1 MDGIFTVSSLILNL
15 VFSLVLNGWDELN
28 NLGPMCVFV
37 TIHRVFWFHWTTQIC
52 SSFRQQQFQ
61 RCKMMISKD
70 ETSPYTTEHRQDTMI
85 TYGDCSTGD
94 NNKPWVVSDLWS
106 SRNYS
111 LNYQSPK
118 QQLSL
123 VLYRQNILESFT
135 HRPATDK
142 LFPPESKP
150 VKHQEAAASIYCSNN
165 ITYISRLR
173 VTMTP
178 CCLHLHRHIRWKDS
192 ILFYSISAASFYT
205 HLPRTHPDRFGKG
218 RTKTDSTVRTKHK
231 VTINEKDS
239 K

>member
-37 TIHRVFWFHWTTQIC
+37 KIHQVFWFHWTTQIC

-94 NNKPWVVSDLWS
+94 NNKLWVVSDLWS

-165 ITYISRLR
+165 ITYISRLTESQWHHVVYICI
-173 VTMTP
+173 VTSDG
-178 CCLHLHRHIRWKDS
+178 K
-192 ILFYSISAASFYT
+192 ILFYSILYLLLHFT
-205 HLPRTHPDRFGKG
+205 HIYPEHIRTGL
-218 RTKTDSTVRTKHK
+218 
-231 VTINEKDS
+231 EKDAPKQTQLS
-239 K
+239 GQNIK

>member
-15 VFSLVLNGWDELN
+15 VFSLVLNGWGELN

-94 NNKPWVVSDLWS
+94 NNKLWVVSDLWS

-165 ITYISRLR
+165 ITYISRLTESQWHHVVYICI
-173 VTMTP
+173 VTSDG
-178 CCLHLHRHIRWKDS
+178 K
-192 ILFYSISAASFYT
+192 ILFYSIAAASFYT

>member
-37 TIHRVFWFHWTTQIC
+37 TIHQVFWFHWTTQIC

-94 NNKPWVVSDLWS
+94 NNKLWVVSDLWS

-192 ILFYSISAASFYT
+192 ILFYSCCFILHTFTQNTSGQVWK
-205 HLPRTHPDRFGKG
+205 RTHQNRLNCQD
-218 RTKTDSTVRTKHK
+218 KT
-231 VTINEKDS
+231 
-239 K
+239 

>member
-15 VFSLVLNGWDELN
+15 VFSLVLNCWDELN

-37 TIHRVFWFHWTTQIC
+37 TIHQVFWFHWTTQIC

-94 NNKPWVVSDLWS
+94 NNKLWVVSDLWS

-123 VLYRQNILESFT
+123 VLYRQNIHS
-135 HRPATDK
+135 HTDQ
-142 LFPPESKP
+142 LQTNCF
-150 VKHQEAAASIYCSNN
+150 
-165 ITYISRLR
+165 
-173 VTMTP
+173 
-178 CCLHLHRHIRWKDS
+178 HLS
-192 ILFYSISAASFYT
+192 
-205 HLPRTHPDRFGKG
+205 P
-218 RTKTDSTVRTKHK
+218 
-231 VTINEKDS
+231 NQ
-239 K
+239 

>member
-15 VFSLVLNGWDELN
+15 VFSLVLNCWDELN
-28 NLGPMCVFV
+28 NLEPMCVFV

-192 ILFYSISAASFYT
+192 ILFYSCCFILHTFTQNTSGQVWK
-205 HLPRTHPDRFGKG
+205 RTHQNRLNCQD
-218 RTKTDSTVRTKHK
+218 KT
-231 VTINEKDS
+231 
-239 K
+239 

>member
-94 NNKPWVVSDLWS
+94 NNKLWVVSDLWS

-150 VKHQEAAASIYCSNN
+150 VKHQEAAASIYCSKN

-192 ILFYSISAASFYT
+192 ILFYICCFILHTFTQNTSGQVWK
-205 HLPRTHPDRFGKG
+205 RTHQNRLNSQD
-218 RTKTDSTVRTKHK
+218 KT
-231 VTINEKDS
+231 
-239 K
+239 

>member
-28 NLGPMCVFV
+28 NLEPMCVFV

-94 NNKPWVVSDLWS
+94 NNKLWVVSDLWS

-192 ILFYSISAASFYT
+192 ILFYICCFILHTFTQNTSGQVWK
-205 HLPRTHPDRFGKG
+205 RTHQNRLNSQD
-218 RTKTDSTVRTKHK
+218 KT
-231 VTINEKDS
+231 
-239 K
+239 

>member
-94 NNKPWVVSDLWS
+94 NNKLWVVSDLWS

>member
-15 VFSLVLNGWDELN
+15 VFSLVLNGWGELN

-94 NNKPWVVSDLWS
+94 NNKLWVVSDLWS

-192 ILFYSISAASFYT
+192 ILFYICCFILHTFTQNTSGQVWK
-205 HLPRTHPDRFGKG
+205 RTHQNRLNCQD
-218 RTKTDSTVRTKHK
+218 KT
-231 VTINEKDS
+231 
-239 K
+239 